1 MTCPI
6 AFYAVVFIASAGVS
20 AVSVPWWR
28 GWSIR
33 HGLVDDPGH
42 RKIHHTPVPLAG
54 GLAVFTGMAL
64 VLLLGI
70 GAIAAKGLPTQV
82 LDKLDYGFEKRAF
95 QLGSVLFGA
104 MGMLLLGWLDDRQ
117 ELSPARKFAGQFLI
131 AALVSMSGVRV
142 TLFVP
147 SILFSHGITI
157 LWILTVTNAFNFT
170 DNMNGLCGGLA
181 ILGAGWFGI
190 LAAIHEQYL
199 VASLAGLFT
208 GAVAGFLPYNFP
220 KATVFLGDAGSHLV
234 GYWLAVLAIL
244 PHFYSYKHPGNPWAV
259 LSPLLVLS
267 VPLLDLA
274 SVVWHRTLRGKP
286 FWIGDTNHF
295 SHRLVRL
302 GLSKVQAVLVLWLA
316 GMILG
321 SVSLL
326 IL

>member
-82 LDKLDYGFEKRAF
+82 LDKLDYGFEKRAV

>member
-1 MTCPI
+1 MTFPI

-64 VLLLGI
+64 VLLLGV
-70 GAIAAKGLPTQV
+70 GAIAVKGLPTQV

-95 QLGSVLFGA
+95 QLGSVLIGA